1 VSVADD
7 SQGQEPDAGAAARR
21 SLVLTCEH
29 GGNLIPEEYA
39 RAFGSQAARDALS
52 SHRGLDIGALAMARA
67 LARRFDAPLI
77 ASEVSRLLCDL
88 NRSLNNSALFSE
100 FALGLTPAERE
111 RVLTRHY
118 HPHRQR
124 VEQEL
129 SPRLAHGVLHVAVH
143 SFTPEL
149 RGEVRRADIGLLY
162 DPARPG
168 ETAWCERYK
177 RALGRLAPE
186 LRVRRNYPY
195 LGKTDGLATFLRRKY
210 PATSYVGVE
219 LEVNQALLTGAE
231 AQRKQVLAAISDALL
246 ELLEQS
252 GYTSDRFVPRRTSTG
267 GSPRQR

>member
-1 VSVADD
+1 MTAGGDTNRLEA
-7 SQGQEPDAGAAARR
+7 QTDASAGARR

-29 GGNLIPEEYA
+29 GGNVIPEEYA
-39 RAFGSQAARDALS
+39 HVFSSHGAREALS
-52 SHRGLDIGALAMARA
+52 SHRGLDIGALALANA

-88 NRSLNNSALFSE
+88 NRSLNNAGLFSD

-111 RVLTRHY
+111 AVLGRHY

-124 VEQEL
+124 VELEL
-129 SPRLAHGVLHVAVH
+129 GRRLGRGVLHLAVH

-162 DPARPG
+162 DPARPE

-177 RALGRLAPE
+177 QVLSRLAPD

-231 AQRKQVLAAISDALL
+231 AKRDQVLAALADGLA
-246 ELLEQS
+246 ELL
-252 GYTSDRFVPRRTSTG
+252 
-267 GSPRQR
+267 